1 MVHNPCNHFCPSKKT
16 YFLHVS
22 DFENAFVIVLV
33 MSPQHSDQLSEKVK
47 CLVEKGF
54 KVLEKYW
61 SKRAKYSF
69 CSDADFFVVYN

>member
-47 CLVEKGF
+47 CLVEKVSRSLRNTGQKGQNTVF
-54 KVLEKYW
+54 ARMLI
-61 SKRAKYSF
+61 F
-69 CSDADFFVVYN
+69 L